1 MGPNPHIVAPGPRCP
16 ACGARLQKAGEPCM
30 DCGTRVTPLP
40 EIGVLNGV
48 NQNFGT
54 VNNVYN
60 LVPPEPEVVDLR
72 DIQDSLNERF
82 PERILPPGSGTPA
95 PRTGPGRVVRFLNT
109 FSYLLLAIFV
119 VWAGLAVLAILH

>member
-1 MGPNPHIVAPGPRCP
+1 
-16 ACGARLQKAGEPCM
+16 M
-30 DCGTRVTPLP
+30 DCGTRITPLP

-60 LVPPEPEVVDLR
+60 FVPPEPEVVDLR

-82 PERILPPGSGTPA
+82 PERILPPGSGRPA
-95 PRTGPGRVVRFLNT
+95 PWAGPGTVVRFLNT
-109 FSYLLLAIFV
+109 FSYLLLTIFV
-119 VWAGLAVLAILH
+119 VWAGLAVLAGLR